1 MTNSIVSVVGDNM
14 TSSILSDVSGNP
26 VHSAGYEFTV
36 SLEIREK
43 QQKNQYCAVPRGGS
57 GIFKLRCNTDK
68 ELMITVKQTPPPNMP
83 ILFINRCFGVLLS
96 PGKVERH
103 ADMHLLDMV
112 SMGYTKCNHTSSVE
126 DPLSPYVVRAEWK
139 ANDKNFEQFN
149 VEAAKLQITIAIDL
163 VMQGIQDPVRFVVES
178 FISIQSQNETRFMD
192 QLRFNRKVSSMA
204 FYLQLKDRGDGSWEV
219 SSIDPSEE
227 IAETSSLIYSQ
238 SSSIFKNALSGFYP
252 KMPRSTS
259 NDSMDE
265 DSSGDQS
272 SDGDEPLLSGTGDV
286 PKECKEEILRE
297 WDQVIQEWD
306 QNKKP
311 KNLAALVRL
320 GIPETYRNQIWKR
333 LIEIDDDNDLIKR
346 YCILLAQESKSE
358 SVIQRDIHRTFPAH
372 KFFRDIGGS
381 GKLFFIG
388 HFIFRQGSNDF
399 NTFV

>member
-1 MTNSIVSVVGDNM
+1 
-14 TSSILSDVSGNP
+14 
-26 VHSAGYEFTV
+26 
-36 SLEIREK
+36 
-43 QQKNQYCAVPRGGS
+43 
-57 GIFKLRCNTDK
+57 
-68 ELMITVKQTPPPNMP
+68 MP

-149 VEAAKLQITIAIDL
+149 VEAVRLQITIGIDL

-178 FISIQSQNETRFMD
+178 FVSIQSQTETRFMD

-227 IAETSSLIYSQ
+227 LIEPSSLIYAQ
-238 SSSIFKNALSGFYP
+238 SSSIFRNALSGLYP

-259 NDSMDE
+259 TDSMDE

-311 KNLAALVRL
+311 KNLAALVKL
-320 GIPETYRNQIWKR
+320 GIPETHRNQIWKR
-333 LIEIDDDNDLIKR
+333 LIDIDDDNELIKK
-346 YCILLAQESKSE
+346 YCSLLAQETKSE

-381 GKLFFIG
+381 GETLAFFPLRSG
-388 HFIFRQGSNDF
+388 RN
-399 NTFV
+399 